1 MSNKLEL
8 INKTAIEVVSL
19 LRNEEISPSDLLL
32 CLQDRIDSID
42 HQVNALPT
50 LCFERAFERAKQL
63 EKKPKEERGILAGL
77 PIPIKDLTPVEG
89 IRFTSGSTIFKDRIA
104 SYSDISVQRIE
115 SQGGIVYAKSNT
127 PEFGAGG
134 NTFNNV
140 FGNTLNP
147 WDLRMS
153 TAGSS
158 GGAAAALASG
168 MAWLAH
174 GSDMGGSLRNPASFC
189 GVVGMRPSPGRVA
202 HGPALFPFNSLGVEG
217 PMARNV
223 ADLALLFDVMTGE
236 DARDPLSFATSD
248 LSFLEAAKST
258 QKPAQ
263 VAFSA
268 DFGFMPVDTEVAEI
282 CRVAVKK
289 IQEYGIVVEDRYPKL
304 DNVIETF
311 WTLRSHSFAM
321 SMGPLVKQFKK
332 HFKPELLDNI
342 TAGYN
347 LSVDEICNAETTR
360 GKIYE
365 TMFTFFEDYDL
376 LLVPSTIVSAF
387 PIEQRFVEKC
397 NDKIFNTY
405 VDWMGI
411 TFPATLAG
419 CPALSIPVGFTK
431 EGLPVGLQLI
441 GRQKSEA
448 KLLSSAQMIEDIVG
462 KNNLPIDPRPKGIL
476 SLK

>member
-1 MSNKLEL
+1 MSDSLEF
-8 INKTAIEVVSL
+8 INKTAVEVVSL
-19 LRNEEISPSDLLL
+19 LRKEEISPSDLLL

-50 LCFERAFERAKQL
+50 LCFERAFERANGL
-63 EKKPKEERGILAGL
+63 EKKPIEERGILAGL

-89 IRFTSGSTIFKDRIA
+89 ILFTSGSTIFKDRIA
-104 SYSDISVQRIE
+104 SYSDMSVERIE
-115 SQGGIVYAKSNT
+115 AEGGIVYAKSNT

-189 GVVGMRPSPGRVA
+189 GVVGMRPSPGRIA
-202 HGPALFPFNSLGVEG
+202 QGPGLLPFNSLGVQG

-223 ADLALLFDVMTGE
+223 ADLELFFDVMTGE
-236 DARDPLSFATSD
+236 DYRDPLSFPKSEI
-248 LSFLEAAKST
+248 SFLETAKSS
-258 QKPAQ
+258 QKPAKI
-263 VAFSA
+263 AFSA
-268 DFGFMPVDTEVAEI
+268 DFGFMTVDPEVTEI
-282 CRVAVKK
+282 CRKAAKK
-289 IQEYGIVVEDRYPKL
+289 IQNFGLIVEDSCPKL

-321 SMGPLVKQFKK
+321 TMGPLVKDFRN

-342 TAGYN
+342 AVGYD
-347 LSVDEICNAETTR
+347 LSVDQLGNAETQR
-360 GKIYE
+360 GKIYK
-365 TMFTFFEDYDL
+365 TMYDFYEDYDL
-376 LLVPSTIVSAF
+376 LLVPSTIVPAF

-397 NDKIFNTY
+397 NGKKFNTY

-431 EGLPVGLQLI
+431 KGLPVGLQLI

-448 KLLSSAQMIEDIVG
+448 KLLSLAQMIEDIVG
-462 KNNLPIDPRPKGIL
+462 KNNLPIDPRPKGFP
-476 SLK
+476 SA